1 MPFARIA
8 FNQTK
13 PSLLGP
19 DAVET
24 WVEAAQEGK
33 RVQNGE
39 AVNLTGKTFSAFV
52 ENFEAQ
58 TNPIPV
64 YLNHFMD
71 EAAGWVRSLE
81 RRGKSLW
88 ALMEFT
94 ADVAQKIKE
103 GKWKFTSIGFSL
115 DSVSR
120 DDGEPV
126 GPELFE
132 ISLVNEPFIDG
143 MEPVQLSRRER
154 VHRMKTARELIEKA
168 LKDGGN
174 LADFESAIASIKD
187 GGGAEGDTAP
197 PASGDSG
204 APVKQS
210 GEGADTTLQDETGED
225 ALAAGGEAMAILMEA
240 TGLSAAEV
248 LAAVR
253 DNVDALAS
261 ALVGQAEGDGTP
273 SESVAQSREGGE
285 GDVQMSRALEMR
297 LAALE
302 KENKTLKAR
311 VDSRDKADE
320 EAEVDGWIKQ
330 GRILVENRAEVLEL
344 LRSKPEHARK
354 VFGKAQAV
362 PVGDHAPE
370 KKTGSA
376 SWDTLDD
383 RGRATVTALQ
393 RQPMFRNMPR
403 SEVVEKYLS
412 AKANRESRMTRK
424 EAN

>member
-8 FNQTK
+8 FKQTK

-39 AVNLTGKTFSAFV
+39 AVNLTGKTFSSFI

-115 DSVSR
+115 ESVSR
-120 DDGEPV
+120 DDGDPV

-174 LADFESAIASIKD
+174 LADFESAISAIKGD
-187 GGGAEGDTAP
+187 GGDDDSSPAEGDE
-197 PASGDSG
+197 SGS
-204 APVKQS
+204 ATQQS

-240 TGLSAAEV
+240 TGLTAAEV

-273 SESVAQSREGGE
+273 SESVAQSRDGGE

-302 KENKTLKAR
+302 KENRSLRER
-311 VDSRDKADE
+311 VDGRDRADE

-330 GRILVENRAEVLEL
+330 GRILVENRTEVLEL

-362 PVGDHAPE
+362 PVGNHAPE
-370 KKTGSA
+370 KKPGNGSWE
-376 SWDTLDD
+376 SLDD
-383 RGRATVTALQ
+383 RGKATVAALQ
-393 RQPMFRNMPR
+393 RQPMFRSMPR
-403 SEVVEKYLS
+403 SEVVQQYLS
-412 AKANRESRMTRK
+412 AKANREARMARK